1 MVITIGLD
9 DTCKAFKNINDLE
22 EDSPFM
28 AYVNIS
34 TVTVFDGALYTA
46 VRITDM
52 LGTALSLSIVN
63 STPSGYDVCV
73 SVLYEVTYTLHVCMC
88 VLVYAQIVTWIE
100 AMVLFLL
107 LLWFALVALLK
118 CATCCARLGRG
129 GKPKPTKLE
138 SNGND

>member
-22 EDSPFM
+22 EDPTFM

-63 STPSGYDVCV
+63 STPSGYGVCV
-73 SVLYEVTYTLHVCMC
+73 FWYSM
-88 VLVYAQIVTWIE
+88 
-100 AMVLFLL
+100 
-107 LLWFALVALLK
+107 K
-118 CATCCARLGRG
+118 
-129 GKPKPTKLE
+129 
-138 SNGND
+138 